1 LNRTAFTMIEVIFV
15 IVIIGLLG
23 AMAIPLLSTTSK
35 EAEGTRIVHNLGVCI
50 NDAGSHYIKS
60 GSFGGITQPGR
71 NQSPSCRSADRCFN
85 FVETD
90 SNGSL
95 KVSNDPSATSAE
107 CEEAHR
113 IAGQNML
120 TVTHTLNF

>member
-1 LNRTAFTMIEVIFV
+1 MNRTAFTMIEMIFV
-15 IVIIGLLG
+15 IIIIGLLG
-23 AMAIPLLSTTSK
+23 TVAIPLLSTTSN
-35 EAEGTRIVHNLGVCI
+35 EARGTRIAHNLGVCI
-50 NDAGSHYIKS
+50 KDAGSHYMKS
-60 GSFGGITQPGR
+60 GSFGGITQPGS

-95 KVSNDPSATSAE
+95 TVSSDPSATSAE
-107 CEEAHR
+107 CEEAQQ
-113 IAGQNML
+113 IAEQNML